1 MQKYQQLVI
10 VLGKKDIT
18 ISLFP
23 KAYQQV
29 VITGNYKNS
38 HSSLRRDERI
48 KISASVQIQLTF
60 VLLFIFDQKLTG
72 ILGKDDFIIVKIL

>member
-1 MQKYQQLVI
+1 M

-29 VITGNYKNS
+29 LITDNYKNS
-38 HSSLRRDERI
+38 HSSFRRDERT

-60 VLLFIFDQKLTG
+60 VLLFIFDQKLMG